1 MRLPTTGCPFVG
13 AGIIGPPPKPGSTNT
28 RIYASGPS
36 AKDFARLNDYG
47 LIVRVLDGPLT
58 AASALKM
65 SYAGITKGFTALGA
79 AMMLA
84 ATRGGSAAALKAELA
99 DSRPDLLRYLS
110 NQVPSMYSKAYRWV
124 AELDEIASFVGDE
137 HAEHEMLTAAARL
150 YERLRRRFR
159 RGKERKLAHWTDS
172 SQIMTS
178 ETPILVE
185 TRTGY
190 RVITLNRP
198 DKLNAFNEAMH
209 QALRKA
215 IEDAEADEDCRAL
228 LITGAGRGF
237 CTGQD
242 LSDRLAKPGETV
254 VLGGALEAHYNP
266 LVRKLRALPFP
277 VVAAVNGVA
286 AGAGCNIALACDIVI
301 ASLKATFIQSF
312 ARVGLVPD
320 SGGTWFLPRLV
331 GDARARGLAL
341 LAQDLTAEKAASWG
355 LIWRAVEDEVL
366 MHEATRICEHFA
378 LAPTQGLALIKR
390 ALNASATNTLDAQL
404 DLERDFQRAASLTPD
419 YAEGVRAFMEKR
431 KANFTGRK
439 K

>member
-1 MRLPTTGCPFVG
+1 M
-13 AGIIGPPPKPGSTNT
+13 
-28 RIYASGPS
+28 
-36 AKDFARLNDYG
+36 
-47 LIVRVLDGPLT
+47 
-58 AASALKM
+58 
-65 SYAGITKGFTALGA
+65 
-79 AMMLA
+79 
-84 ATRGGSAAALKAELA
+84 
-99 DSRPDLLRYLS
+99 
-110 NQVPSMYSKAYRWV
+110 
-124 AELDEIASFVGDE
+124 
-137 HAEHEMLTAAARL
+137 
-150 YERLRRRFR
+150 
-159 RGKERKLAHWTDS
+159 
-172 SQIMTS
+172 S
-178 ETPILVE
+178 ETPILSE

-215 IEDAEADEDCRAL
+215 IEDAEADEGCRAL

-254 VLGGALEAHYNP
+254 VLGGTLEAHYNP

>member
-1 MRLPTTGCPFVG
+1 
-13 AGIIGPPPKPGSTNT
+13 
-28 RIYASGPS
+28 
-36 AKDFARLNDYG
+36 
-47 LIVRVLDGPLT
+47 
-58 AASALKM
+58 
-65 SYAGITKGFTALGA
+65 
-79 AMMLA
+79 
-84 ATRGGSAAALKAELA
+84 
-99 DSRPDLLRYLS
+99 
-110 NQVPSMYSKAYRWV
+110 
-124 AELDEIASFVGDE
+124 
-137 HAEHEMLTAAARL
+137 
-150 YERLRRRFR
+150 
-159 RGKERKLAHWTDS
+159 
-172 SQIMTS
+172 MTS
-178 ETPILVE
+178 ETSILSE

-215 IEDAEADEDCRAL
+215 IEDAEADEGCRAL

-404 DLERDFQRAASLTPD
+404 DLERDFQRAVSLTPD